1 MIENKKY
8 DNNEID
14 LFDLYLTL
22 WDKKILIGA
31 ITSVMAIIS
40 VIYSLNLSNFYISE
54 SQLVPSAQ
62 DKSLSSSFGGLA
74 SLGSIAGV
82 SMPAGNVSK
91 SQEAIERIKSFEFFS
106 KHLLPEIKLANI
118 IAVKKWLPDENILI
132 YKDTLYNDRDK
143 KWLKSKP
150 SDQEA
155 YKIYKKIMVV
165 NEDIKTSF
173 VTVSIEHKSPIIA
186 QRWVDL
192 IISQINESM
201 RISDSN
207 DAKEYINFLSATSQS
222 ANIKS
227 LKEVLANLLED
238 QMQILMLA
246 SSNDNYVFKIIDSAI
261 VPEQKAGPS
270 RAIICILGTLLGL
283 MLSLTIVFIQKLR
296 NSSTYY

>member
-1 MIENKKY
+1 
-8 DNNEID
+8 
-14 LFDLYLTL
+14 
-22 WDKKILIGA
+22 
-31 ITSVMAIIS
+31 
-40 VIYSLNLSNFYISE
+40 
-54 SQLVPSAQ
+54 
-62 DKSLSSSFGGLA
+62 
-74 SLGSIAGV
+74 
-82 SMPAGNVSK
+82 
-91 SQEAIERIKSFEFFS
+91 
-106 KHLLPEIKLANI
+106 
-118 IAVKKWLPDENILI
+118 
-132 YKDTLYNDRDK
+132 
-143 KWLKSKP
+143 
-150 SDQEA
+150 
-155 YKIYKKIMVV
+155 MVV